1 MRGYWV
7 TTKGLEVRDIYERL
21 LAAASLRSTDGAI
34 RVSAEY
40 EPIGGDGDTLF
51 PPTVKI
57 KETDGAGYL
66 VEPRYVDGEK
76 VDVVWLDQPQS
87 QANRCEQ
94 ALMDAIRDGST
105 YLPHLLLV
113 TESAGV
119 PVRTTN
125 LQAPHRSR
133 DAYFRDAEDATGAA
147 FDKTEAGRALRQ
159 ASSEDWSA
167 YLRLVPSDLAYGVWD
182 SHRKRRIQVKIP
194 RAYKSAMIGIAPLI
208 GVRGAGRVDPLNLA
222 GDTVQVSES
231 GWTPVEGIKA
241 PKGAKTARMS
251 ELGHGMIPPSEGL
264 GGVSVRSV
272 QREASLAMAQLASLR
287 FGEAGEEFTAA
298 ARALVAAIALLGDRL
313 AFASPAL
320 RLRSGCDLVLVSERV
335 QWVQRGRDG
344 RPQEEPLAVNTVQ
357 EALALFEI
365 ASERARAAGLEWSA
379 EPVALKPNASLQQ
392 AIDKSFLSDGV
403 GEAEGE

>member
-1 MRGYWV
+1 MCAV
-7 TTKGLEVRDIYERL
+7 LTTEGLEVRDVYERL

-34 RVSAEY
+34 RISAEY
-40 EPIGGDGDTLF
+40 EPIGGPGDTLF

-66 VEPRYVDGEK
+66 VEPRYMSGEK
-76 VDVVWLDQPQS
+76 VEVVWLDQPQS
-87 QANRCEQ
+87 QANRCEK
-94 ALMDAIRDGST
+94 ALMDAIRGGSA
-105 YLPHLLLV
+105 YLPHLLMA

-119 PVRTTN
+119 AVRTTN
-125 LQAPHRSR
+125 LDAPHRSR
-133 DAYFRDAEDATGAA
+133 DAYFRDAEDATGVA
-147 FDKTEAGRALRQ
+147 FDKTEPGRALSK
-159 ASSEDWSA
+159 ASAEDWSA

-222 GDTVQVSES
+222 ADTVQVSGS
-231 GWTPVEGIKA
+231 GWSPVAGTKA
-241 PKGAKTARMS
+241 PKSAKTARMS
-251 ELGHGMIPPSEGL
+251 EVGHGMIPPSEGL

-272 QREASLAMAQLASLR
+272 QREASLAMAQLATLR
-287 FGEAGEEFTAA
+287 FGDASEEFTAA

-313 AFASPAL
+313 AFAAPAL

-335 QWVQRGRDG
+335 QWVRRGVDG
-344 RPQEEPLAVNTVQ
+344 RPQEETLAVNTVQ
-357 EALALFEI
+357 DALDLFEI
-365 ASERARAAGLEWSA
+365 AADRARAAGLEWSA